1 MKIICIRLQKSDILL
16 TTKKKQLKNGRES
29 ISPKS
34 PFFFFFVNS
43 LSRSIIWETRSN
55 AELVVRINLFQ
66 WKILNKHWIKTHTNY
81 IRREDWPRVSS
92 SYENFPLTSVSI
104 NNIASSAPQVTWKYF
119 LHAVHQERRFLKE
132 IRRSITISWNISLET
147 IR

>member
-1 MKIICIRLQKSDILL
+1 MKIICIRLQKSDIFL
-16 TTKKKQLKNGRES
+16 TTNKKQLKNGREL

-34 PFFFFFVNS
+34 PFFFCNS
-43 LSRSIIWETRSN
+43 LSRSIIRETRSN
-55 AELVVRINLFQ
+55 AELVVIINLFQ
-66 WKILNKHWIKTHTNY
+66 RKKFNKHWIKTHTNY

-119 LHAVHQERRFLKE
+119 LHAVHQERQFLKE
-132 IRRSITISWNISLET
+132 IRRSITISWNIS
-147 IR
+147 